1 MSLVRFLVAIAIS
14 VPLYGACVETL
25 APYKTAQ
32 LSWAEYP
39 RLQDVAWVDAERVA
53 LATWHGVSVYSIPH
67 GRASWLVPLD
77 TVENVMRVSS
87 DGRTIVAANA
97 MYSMIAADA
106 ESGKVVAQTNNL
118 PVRVTDLAYGSG
130 HLTILGTTNGK
141 DVPAAM
147 LYAGAITQP
156 VEKYRAIGPLDADQ
170 ALVARYALV
179 TQGGSVVRAS
189 DGSIETIVPWRAG
202 IQHVSASSA
211 LQQQDAISLSAL
223 RVANIDDLMKRYAS
237 DFPGRYTNILN
248 KQPIADDIIA
258 TNEGTAVVVRHVE
271 SDRVHWTLWFV
282 DGSAV
287 RRKVD
292 LAAEQA
298 YPYGGHFR
306 CDARGGQ
313 VACVFLTLTK
323 VGEPPAFNRLL
334 LFSLRDIHR
343 APGCK

>member
-1 MSLVRFLVAIAIS
+1 MFLVRFLVAIAIS

-25 APYKTAQ
+25 APYKTAD

-39 RLQDVAWVDAERVA
+39 RLQDIAWVDSERVA

-87 DGRTIVAANA
+87 DGHTIVAANA
-97 MYSMIAADA
+97 MYSMVAADA
-106 ESGKVVAQTNNL
+106 ESGKVVAQSNNL
-118 PVRVTDLAYGSG
+118 PVRVTDLAYGNG
-130 HLTILGTTNGK
+130 HLIILGTTNGK
-141 DVPAAM
+141 VPAAI
-147 LYAGAITQP
+147 LYAGEITEP
-156 VEKYRAIGPLDADQ
+156 IDNFRAIGPLDTDQ
-170 ALVARYALV
+170 ALIARLALV
-179 TQGGSVVRAS
+179 TQGGSVVRAP

-202 IQHVSASSA
+202 IQHVSASGT
-211 LQQQDAISLSAL
+211 LQQQDATPLSAL
-223 RVANIDDLMKRYAS
+223 MVPNIDDLMKRYAS

-248 KQPIADDIIA
+248 KQPIADDVIA
-258 TNEGTAVVVRHVE
+258 TDAGTAVVVRHVE
-271 SDRVHWTLWFV
+271 SDHVHWTLWFV
-282 DGSAV
+282 DGHAV

-292 LAAEQA
+292 LVAEQA

-323 VGEPPAFNRLL
+323 VGEPPAFNHLL
-334 LFSLRDIHR
+334 LFNLRDVHR

>member
-1 MSLVRFLVAIAIS
+1 MSLVRFLVAIAIA

-25 APYKTAQ
+25 APYKTAD

-39 RLQDVAWVDAERVA
+39 RLQDIAWVDSENVA

-97 MYSMIAADA
+97 MYSMIAVDA

-130 HLTILGTTNGK
+130 QLTILGTTNGK
-141 DVPAAM
+141 NVPAAM
-147 LYAGAITQP
+147 LYAGDITEP
-156 VEKYRAIGPLDADQ
+156 IEKYRAIGPLDADQ
-170 ALVARYALV
+170 ALVARLALV
-179 TQGGSVVRAS
+179 TQGGSVVREP
-189 DGSIETIVPWRAG
+189 DGTIETIVPWRAG
-202 IQHVSASSA
+202 MQHVSASGT
-211 LQQQDAISLSAL
+211 LQQHDAGSLSAL
-223 RVANIDDLMKRYAS
+223 MVPEVDDLMKRYAS

-248 KQPIADDIIA
+248 KQPIADDIVA
-258 TNEGTAVVVRHVE
+258 TDQGTAVVVRHVE
-271 SDRVHWTLWFV
+271 SDRVHWSLWFV
-282 DGSAV
+282 DGHAV

-334 LFSLRDIHR
+334 LFNLGDVHR